1 MQLRVKSKS
10 FSRRKR
16 LRRNLRQLVR
26 EESKFDKLLKAFDKK
41 ISTRLTDTAPSSSQ
55 SSSKKPKD
63 VYVPIKR
70 DDLTNEGKMARDAA
84 LARFTQSNANTPMNF
99 SLKAIKEQAKKEM
112 EEQRKHETVETGL
125 KHLTVEEEGRKD
137 YTVDGVFFGC
147 PMISDEILSKKEWTV
162 KIKAFLYEQLVADPG
177 LTACLIIKNCN
188 TPDRAEDCI
197 ETIKK
202 YLNNII
208 ANPDEEKFQKIR
220 MTNRVFSEKV
230 ANVEGTKEFMTAAG
244 FSEQIMDDG
253 EKFLVWSKEFP
264 IELLIQLHE
273 ALGKFQ

>member
-1 MQLRVKSKS
+1 
-10 FSRRKR
+10 
-16 LRRNLRQLVR
+16 
-26 EESKFDKLLKAFDKK
+26 
-41 ISTRLTDTAPSSSQ
+41 
-55 SSSKKPKD
+55 
-63 VYVPIKR
+63 
-70 DDLTNEGKMARDAA
+70 MARDAA
-84 LARFTQSNANTPMNF
+84 LARFTKSNANTPMNF

-125 KHLTVEEEGRKD
+125 KHLTVDEEERKD
-137 YTVDGVFFGC
+137 YTVDGVFFAC
-147 PMISDEILSKKEWTV
+147 PLISEEILSKKEWTV
-162 KIKAFLYEQLVADPG
+162 KIKAFLYEQLAADPG

-208 ANPDEEKFQKIR
+208 ANPDEEKFHKIR

-244 FSEQIMDDG
+244 FTEQIMDG
-253 EKFLVWSKEFP
+253 EKFLVWSKEIP
-264 IELLIQLHE
+264 IEMLIQLHE
-273 ALGKFQ
+273 ALGKLINLYNTA